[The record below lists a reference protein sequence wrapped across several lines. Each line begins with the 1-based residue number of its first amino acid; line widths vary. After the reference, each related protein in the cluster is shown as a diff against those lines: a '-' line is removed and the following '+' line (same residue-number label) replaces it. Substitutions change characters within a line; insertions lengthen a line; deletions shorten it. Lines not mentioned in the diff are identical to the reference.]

1 MQYLKAALQSI
12 YDGDAVL
19 QIDLK
24 KLYFVNKAA
33 SGQRPFGLISPIQGS
48 HMYSSHNRIDWL
60 PIEFKI
66 EARSENSLL
75 TAVESVYTAY
85 DNAVLPYDGSD
96 YVHVSIRRVDFD
108 GPHEESGVWT
118 FTIYYIIQRAKAL
131 A

>member
-24 KLYFVNKAA
+24 KLYFINKAA
-33 SGQRPFGLISPIQGS
+33 SGQRPFGLIKPLQGS
-48 HMYSSHNRIDWL
+48 HMYSARNRIDWL

-66 EARSENSLL
+66 EARSEDSLM
-75 TAVESVYTAY
+75 AAIDSVYNAY
-85 DNAVLPYDGSD
+85 DNAVLPYNGST
-96 YVHVSIRRVDFD
+96 YKHVSIRRVDFD
-108 GPHEESGVWT
+108 GPYEESGVWT
-118 FTIYYIIQRAKAL
+118 FTIFYVIQRSKVL